1 MFAKWHGVP
10 ELLTTWLGI
19 NDEGF
24 VWFNRFAELLI
35 AELGDTFEFVD
46 EPEGDLEMKLFIES
60 LILFAFQE
68 SIEEN
73 VGLVSNVLIPF
84 EVEVKR
90 HLLLVI
96 DVGFVIKPL

>member
-19 NDEGF
+19 NDE
-24 VWFNRFAELLI
+24 WFNRFAELLI
-35 AELGDTFEFVD
+35 AELGDAFEFVD
-46 EPEGDLEMKLFIES
+46 EPEGGLEMKLFIES
-60 LILFAFQE
+60 FILFAFQE

-73 VGLVSNVLIPF
+73 VGLVSNVLITF

-90 HLLLVI
+90 HLLLVL
-96 DVGFVIKPL
+96 DVELVIKPL